1 MAETKR
7 LGPWGWFVR
16 AFAAGFG
23 ATFGV
28 IVASVIACAVSYALV
43 AAGVLAFTSLG
54 GIELNAADTPA
65 PPTLESPPTSAPV
78 FSTRLQ
84 PPAYPTTVEP
94 APPVAGP
101 YAPTGA
107 PPYAETAPSATDG
120 VPSYPATSG
129 YPVTGAADNQAPGPN
144 AQPIPPDQR
153 DPFQPT
159 TSPEDGSSAPLR

>member
-43 AAGVLAFTSLG
+43 AAGVVAFTSLG
-54 GIELNAADTPA
+54 GIEINTADTPA
-65 PPTLESPPTSAPV
+65 PLTPESSTTSAPA
-78 FSTRLQ
+78 FPTRLQ
-84 PPAYPTTVEP
+84 HPAYPTTVQP

-107 PPYAETAPSATDG
+107 PYAGSAPNATDG
-120 VPSYPATSG
+120 VPSYPAASG
-129 YPVTGAADNQAPGPN
+129 DPVTGEADNQPPGPN
-144 AQPIPPDQR
+144 AQPVPPDQR
-153 DPFQPT
+153 DPFQPI
-159 TSPEDGSSAPLR
+159 TSPQDGSSAAPE